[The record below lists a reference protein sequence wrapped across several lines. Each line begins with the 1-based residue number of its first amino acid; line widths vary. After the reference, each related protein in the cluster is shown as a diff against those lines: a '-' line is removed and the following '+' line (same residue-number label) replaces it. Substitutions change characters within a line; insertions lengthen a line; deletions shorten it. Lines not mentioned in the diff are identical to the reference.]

1 LLKGVNLSLMIG
13 PAVPVAV
20 SKDVLDAL
28 AGVQVTTSVDGPSA
42 FQLTFN
48 LRSRSPLQTLFML
61 SGGANIP
68 LMRVIVAVSVNGS
81 TDVLIDGVMTNHQ
94 YTPGPSGTDT
104 LTITGED
111 LTRVMD
117 YIDLSGIPYPCMP
130 AEARVAIALAKYLV
144 LGVVPVVIPSLFVD
158 IPIPT
163 TRIPYHQGTDLQY
176 VKALA
181 EQVGYV
187 FYHEPGPTPGS
198 SFAYWGPEV
207 KIGTPQSA
215 LNINMD
221 SFTNVETLN
230 FSFNTDKAKLPLVW
244 IQEPISKAPIPIPI
258 PNVGILNPPLG
269 VVPPIPMEFVQ
280 LDKGAKFSIPQ
291 ALLFGVAKA
300 GTSAESVTANGSLNV
315 LRYGRVLKARKLVG
329 VRGAGDAFDG
339 LYYVRSVTHNVKR
352 GEYKQSFSLSRSGLL
367 STIPKV
373 PV

>member
-1 LLKGVNLSLMIG
+1 MLKGVHLSLMIG
-13 PAVPVAV
+13 PAVPVPV

-28 AGVQVTTSVDGPSA
+28 AAVTVTTSTDGPSG

-48 LRSRSPLQTLFML
+48 LSSKSPLQTLFLL

-68 LMRVIVAVSVNGS
+68 LVRVIIAVSVNGS

-94 YTPGPSGTDT
+94 YTPGRNGADT

-117 YIDLSGIPYPCMP
+117 YLDLSGIPYPCLP
-130 AEARVAIALAKYLV
+130 AEARVALALAKYLIF
-144 LGVVPVVIPSLFVD
+144 GVIPLVIPSLFID

-163 TRIPYHQGTDLQY
+163 SRIPHQQGTDLQY
-176 VKALA
+176 VKSLA

-187 FYHEPGPTPGS
+187 FYHDPGPTPGT

-207 KIGTPQSA
+207 KIGVPQPA

-221 SFTNVETLN
+221 AFTNVESLN
-230 FSFNTDKAKLPLVW
+230 FSFNTDRAIMPLVW
-244 IQEPISKAPIPIPI
+244 IQEPISKTPIPIPV
-258 PNVGILNPPLG
+258 PDVGLLNPPLG
-269 VVPPIPMEFVQ
+269 VIPPIPTEFEQ
-280 LDKGAKFSIPQ
+280 IDLSSKFSIPQ
-291 ALLFGVAKA
+291 ALLFGIGKA
-300 GTSAESVTANGSLNV
+300 GHKDAVTATGSLNV

-339 LYYVRSVTHNVKR
+339 LYYVRSVTHNMKR
-352 GEYKQSFSLSRSGLL
+352 GEYKQNFTLSRNGLL
-367 STIPKV
+367 SSVPKV
-373 PV
+373 PA